1 MINLARRRLGINNN
15 SKKNKKPG
23 FTLIELI
30 IVLAI
35 MAIIGSISIPNL
47 VAIRENAKIKADIQS
62 CEVIKRIITAY
73 VADGT
78 IEYNTNKEGILVS
91 GKAGIIN
98 TTFTTT
104 EKSKI
109 DEVLRDVKEPQ
120 SKKGVKLDNGKLTE
134 DSLDNASR
142 YKIAVKTSGDV
153 EVTITN

>member
-1 MINLARRRLGINNN
+1 MINLVRRRLVINNN

-35 MAIIGSISIPNL
+35 MAIIASISIPNL
-47 VAIRENAKIKADIQS
+47 VGIRENAKIKADIQN
-62 CEVIKRIITAY
+62 CEVIKRMITAY
-73 VADGT
+73 VAEGT
-78 IEYNTNKEGILVS
+78 IEYNANKEGTLVS
-91 GKAGIIN
+91 GTVGITS

-109 DEVLRDVKEPQ
+109 DDLLKDVKEPQ
-120 SKKGVKLDNGKLTE
+120 SKKGVKLENGKLTE
-134 DSLDNASR
+134 DNLNNASR
-142 YKIAVKTSGDV
+142 YKITVKTSGDV